1 MKAGWQMKTL
11 GDACDKASSNVA
23 QNQLKDEVGEYPIFG
38 ASGLIKNVSFY
49 HHDKPYLSIVKDG
62 SGFGRVTKMDAFTSV
77 IGTLQYILPKD
88 GIDLDYLNYTLMSV
102 DFKKYVAGAA
112 IPHIYFKD
120 YKNEP
125 FLWMPLPEQQ
135 QIVAIINEAFA
146 GIATA
151 TANAEK
157 NLANA
162 RELFESHLQSVFT
175 RGGDGWTEKPLG
187 SICELLNGFA
197 FKSGDVVSESRTQL
211 VRMGNLYGNKLDLDR
226 SPVFYADQFAED
238 YQKYLL
244 VEGDLIMSLTG
255 TTGKEDYGYT
265 VRIPESNLS
274 LLMNQRIAKFDLI
287 KEDIVNRDFLLHY
300 LRSRVFLDVLY
311 STANGTRQANLSSVT
326 IKTLSIPLCSI
337 AKQKMIASS
346 LKAMADEIHR
356 LESIYQQKL
365 IALNELK
372 KSILNQAFSGNL

>member
-23 QNQLKDEVGEYPIFG
+23 QNQLKDEVGEYPIYG

-88 GIDLDYLNYTLMSV
+88 GIDLDYLNYSLMSV

-120 YKNEP
+120 YKSEP
-125 FLWMPLPEQQ
+125 FLWMPLSEQQ

-162 RELFESHLQSVFT
+162 RELFESYLQSVFT
-175 RGGDGWTEKPLG
+175 HRGKEWEMKKLGDICEVKDGTHDSPSYVANGIPFVTQKNIREDGLSFENTKFITQDDHDKFYKRSNVAHGDILFSMIGANRGMTAIVDDERIFSIKNVGLVKHNENINQRFLLYFLKSPQALNYVRLGSRGGAQEFIGLTELRNFPIPIPSLILQS
-187 SICELLNGFA
+187 SIVIA
-197 FKSGDVVSESRTQL
+197 
-211 VRMGNLYGNKLDLDR
+211 LD
-226 SPVFYADQFAED
+226 A
-238 YQKYLL
+238 
-244 VEGDLIMSLTG
+244 
-255 TTGKEDYGYT
+255 
-265 VRIPESNLS
+265 
-274 LLMNQRIAKFDLI
+274 
-287 KEDIVNRDFLLHY
+287 
-300 LRSRVFLDVLY
+300 
-311 STANGTRQANLSSVT
+311 
-326 IKTLSIPLCSI
+326 LSIE
-337 AKQKMIASS
+337 AKK
-346 LKAMADEIHR
+346 
-356 LESIYQQKL
+356 LEAIYQQKL
-365 IALNELK
+365 NALDELK
-372 KSILNQAFSGNL
+372 KSILNQAFSGQLH